1 MTDPAELAALARA
14 IVDGNKYMVLATTD
28 ESGRPWATPV
38 YYAPEAYNEFFWL
51 SWPGTRHSRNVAARP
66 EVSIVIFDS
75 RVRIGGAQA
84 VYMAAEVD
92 RPDGADLQRGIEIF
106 SRVSQSHG
114 ARPWTLDDV
123 SEPARLRLYRATA
136 SEHWILDPDAEV
148 DERIAVSPGY

>member
-38 YYAPEAYNEFFWL
+38 YYAPEAYSEFFWL

-75 RVRIGGAQA
+75 QVRIGGAQA
-84 VYMAAEVD
+84 VYMSAEAD